1 MSSSEYTHRVE
12 ALWREADAA
21 ALEERVKAMRDWL
34 DHTEDLV
41 EMFKDDDSVATELR
55 GVSGFI
61 RTRRNDL
68 TSEAQALWAKS
79 HDRRNETASDQQ
91 VTSSPD
97 RRKGDNA
104 S

>member
-1 MSSSEYTHRVE
+1 MSSYEHRVE

-41 EMFKDDDSVATELR
+41 EMFKDDESVATELR

-79 HDRRNETASDQQ
+79 HDRRKEPHSDQQ
-91 VTSSPD
+91 IMSAHE
-97 RRKGDNA
+97 RRKENE
-104 S
+104 